1 MVGSVQPGTVRLMP
15 SPRQGDLFRSDEQP
29 ELYDDESQTPTW
41 YPDPDEIRAEL
52 QKILAEMRAATS
64 MPWDADRASLYR
76 VIFPQMTNALPEDEA
91 AQLRFAFMTE
101 MERLDKAA

>member
-1 MVGSVQPGTVRLMP
+1 MTP
-15 SPRQGDLFRSDEQP
+15 SPRQGDLFQRDEPP

-52 QKILAEMRAATS
+52 HKILAEARAATS
-64 MPWDADRASLYR
+64 MPWDDHRASLYR

-91 AQLRFAFMTE
+91 AQLRFAFMAE
-101 MERLDKAA
+101 MERLKAA